1 MINSTVISDS
11 NKVLEIKDVF
21 DYIAYSETKKDIN
34 EKKAKRYNNM
44 SEGNITEHFKEIQDM
59 ILKNEIPILTKLL
72 SETMFEAGY
81 ESFAG
86 KYFGEISEKYGVIAD
101 NVLLNIYLKNMYSNQ
116 YLLKHLLFIVEDLP
130 AERRTNLQIIPI
142 AGLVNPDIEIQDL
155 AVNCLETWGDA
166 THVPSLIEL
175 RNRTNVGW
183 FKEYITDVIDELGG
197 E

>member
-81 ESFAG
+81 ESFA
-86 KYFGEISEKYGVIAD
+86 
-101 NVLLNIYLKNMYSNQ
+101 
-116 YLLKHLLFIVEDLP
+116 
-130 AERRTNLQIIPI
+130 
-142 AGLVNPDIEIQDL
+142 
-155 AVNCLETWGDA
+155 
-166 THVPSLIEL
+166 
-175 RNRTNVGW
+175 
-183 FKEYITDVIDELGG
+183 
-197 E
+197 